1 MPVSVVSQ
9 FELDKNTGRFS
20 AALAVTG
27 EAMNPVHMNL
37 SGRVD
42 EMMEAPVSVTR
53 LLPETVI
60 RQDDVH
66 MARVR
71 KSLSQNGI
79 AQSLDK
85 VVGMQLRRPVAA
97 GSPLRLEDLMRPAL
111 VQRGSVV
118 RIELQSSDLS
128 VSGSA
133 VALEAGAAGD
143 VIRVQPKYSSS
154 LVTAQ
159 IIAPEVVR
167 VIVQPGG
174 AVNQSVHFQ

>member
-1 MPVSVVSQ
+1 
-9 FELDKNTGRFS
+9 
-20 AALAVTG
+20 
-27 EAMNPVHMNL
+27 
-37 SGRVD
+37 
-42 EMMEAPVSVTR
+42 
-53 LLPETVI
+53 
-60 RQDDVH
+60 